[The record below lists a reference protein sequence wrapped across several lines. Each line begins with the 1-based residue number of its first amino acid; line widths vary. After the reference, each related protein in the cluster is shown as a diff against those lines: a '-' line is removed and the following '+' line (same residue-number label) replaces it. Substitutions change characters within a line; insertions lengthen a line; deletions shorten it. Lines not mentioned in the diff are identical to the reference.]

1 MEKIRSFCN
10 FDLLKKVKETGNH
23 VLYRTGVTI
32 LASFLCLSMG
42 LAQGAKRPV
51 EGKVA
56 DNQNMPL
63 PGVNVVVKGTMNGMV
78 TDANGAFRLEVAD
91 EDVIVFSF
99 IGYEEQQITVGSQT
113 SINVTLIEE
122 MSDLTE
128 VVVVG
133 YGAQKKSLVTGSI
146 SSIKADDI
154 ANSSST
160 RVDQALQGRTSGV
173 TILPVSGS
181 PGSGAKIRIRGT
193 GTNGNSN
200 PLYIIDGMKTTSIDN
215 IAPSDIE
222 SIEVLKDAASA
233 AIYGTEGANGVIII
247 STKKGKK
254 GEGQVSYDFQ
264 YGIQTVRTQMEL
276 MNATEYSQYMTEQG
290 ATINKSANANTSTD
304 WLDEIFESAPMQKH
318 HLSFTGGNDHSS
330 YMSSLSYSTQ
340 DGIVGGDK
348 ASFDRFTFRLN
359 STHQVKSW
367 LELGNSLTYSE
378 SNRQSIGED
387 DEYRGILNNALLMD
401 PVTPVLYAAGQEPQ
415 KIKDLVNKGERIL
428 TNEDGL
434 YYALPLN
441 VDGEIGNP
449 VSLIQTYNNKI
460 TTDNLLSTFY
470 AKISPLKG
478 LSMTSRFGMDM
489 SYVNNHSWSTKY
501 FISSE
506 RSNGSNTITDNLDKY
521 FSWLWENFATYN
533 FKVDQ
538 HNFTLLG
545 GLSAQKFQHPNYYL
559 YSGPMLQEGD
569 LFSYH
574 DHSTS
579 REQDKVGSNI
589 VENAMSS
596 MFGRLSYNYANRY
609 MFEGSIRRDAASE
622 FPENDKGAVFS
633 SASLG
638 WVVSEESFWNIDA
651 LEYFKLRASWGQNG
665 SKSNLAGNEDKRYV
679 VTTGIFYP
687 NPAGGYYSGAKIEK
701 MINTN
706 LKWER
711 SEQLDLGIDLR
722 TLEGKLSFTAD
733 YFKKVT
739 KDLII
744 TAMPPLSAG
753 AAGVPSINGG
763 DVTNSGFEFELG
775 YKQNVGDLVITT
787 NFNLSTL
794 KNEVTAL
801 SADAPIA
808 GANVRGYN
816 LSWFEEGKP
825 IWYFNGYK
833 TAGINPADGLPN
845 IVDKDGKVVTR
856 GQETAADLQ
865 MIGDPHPDFLYG
877 ASFYFDYKNIDLGI
891 FIQGSQGNDIY
902 TAWYRPDRATSNK
915 PKYFFEDRWTPT
927 HTNASM
933 PKANGSSEFIY
944 RSDLMVQDGSYMR
957 IKQIQLG
964 YTLPENLIS
973 KFGIKRT
980 RLYVSLDDYFTF
992 TKYEG
997 LDPEAGSS
1005 NDQSQGI
1012 DRGVYPIPGKLMFGL
1027 SVNF

>member
-23 VLYRTGVTI
+23 VLYRTGVTF

-78 TDANGAFRLEVAD
+78 TDANGAFRLEVSN

-99 IGYEEQQITVGSQT
+99 IGYEEQQITVGTQT

-122 MSDLTE
+122 MSDLSE

-146 SSIKADDI
+146 SSIKADEI
-154 ANSSST
+154 ANTSST

-200 PLYIIDGMKTTSIDN
+200 PLYIIDGMKTSSIDN

-276 MNATEYSQYMTEQG
+276 MNAAEYSQYMTEQG
-290 ATINKSANANTSTD
+290 ATINKSADANTSTD

-330 YMSSLSYSTQ
+330 YMSSVSYSTQ

-359 STHQVKSW
+359 STHQVKKW
-367 LELGNSLTYSE
+367 LEVGNSLTYSQ

-506 RSNGSNTITDNLDKY
+506 RNNSSNTITDNLDKY

-533 FKVDQ
+533 FKIDQ
-538 HNFTLLG
+538 HDFTLLG

-569 LFSYH
+569 LFAYH

-579 REQDKVGSNI
+579 RDQDKVGGNM

-596 MFGRLSYNYANRY
+596 MFGRLSYSYANKY

-622 FPENDKGAVFS
+622 FPENDKGAIFS
-633 SASLG
+633 SASFG

-651 LEYFKLRASWGQNG
+651 LEYLKLRASWGQNG
-665 SKSNLAGNEDKRYV
+665 SKSNLAGNEDKSYV

-687 NPAGGYYSGAKIEK
+687 NPTGGYYSGAKIEK
-701 MINTN
+701 MVNKN

-711 SEQLDLGIDLR
+711 SEQLDLGIDMR
-722 TLEGKLSFTAD
+722 TLEGRLSFSAD
-733 YFKKVT
+733 YYKKVT

-744 TAMPPLSAG
+744 AAMPPLSAG
-753 AAGVPSINGG
+753 GIGVPSINGG

-775 YKQNVGDLVITT
+775 YKHNIGDLVITT

-845 IVDKDGKVVTR
+845 IVDKDGKVIER
-856 GQETAADLQ
+856 GKETAADLQ

-877 ASFYFDYKNIDLGI
+877 ASFNFEYKNIDLGI
-891 FIQGSQGNDIY
+891 FLQGSQGNDIY

-927 HTNASM
+927 HTSASM

-964 YTLPENLIS
+964 YTLPTELIS
-973 KFGIKRT
+973 KIGISRT

-992 TKYEG
+992 TKYKG
-997 LDPEAGSS
+997 LDPEAGSN